1 MKDVLYSEYF
11 KIKSSDLK
19 KYDVFN
25 GFENKDS
32 NYYIIPHELEN
43 IKISEFKNSYEKFKK
58 YFSDI
63 IILLDNS
70 SGNDIFYRKAEAK
83 LQLHEI
89 GNIGLGYSKEGKS
102 GSGIGKKFAKQLAY
116 SGYKLVKAGI
126 KNPEIFQLVGL
137 LEKGIGA
144 DRISDMTVS
153 ILQDDFFCYTQN
165 TANKLKLPTKTFA
178 VNSKTY
184 ELPYNKN
191 DETIIFCPRSILTDL
206 PIAFDYTDV
215 ENICSHNDALR
226 EKTNEIIGQVFDKKT
241 RVLIKE
247 RLKALFLSNPAIVDK
262 TIDEYKNKGVLYD
275 FNNDPNGDFIWKEIA
290 NDTIKQYPLNI
301 EHTKRPIEIVKI
313 ICDKYGDLIEH
324 NGLWKFFHNND
335 GSHKNENFAQMLF
348 YAIAFS
354 YCEANN
360 LDISPETNSG
370 NGPIDFKIGKGFNEK
385 INIETKLS
393 TNPRL
398 LHGYTSQLAIYN
410 KAEKTNQSIFLIIQ
424 LYDKNEK
431 RIKAVFDYRKRN
443 ENQEN
448 KLPEIIVIDATLRKS
463 ASKR

>member
-11 KIKSSDLK
+11 KIKSSELK

-58 YFSDI
+58 YFADI
-63 IILLDNS
+63 ITLLDNS
-70 SGNDIFYRKAEAK
+70 SENDLFYRKAEVK

-102 GSGIGKKFAKQLAY
+102 GSGIGKKFAKQLTYSAY
-116 SGYKLVKAGI
+116 QLVKVGI

-153 ILQDDFFCYTQN
+153 ILQDDFLCYTQN
-165 TANKLKLPTKTFA
+165 TANKLKLPTKPFT
-178 VNSKTY
+178 VKTVTY
-184 ELPYNKN
+184 DLPYNKN
-191 DETIIFCPRSILTDL
+191 DEIIIFCPKSILTNL
-206 PIAFDYTDV
+206 PIAFDYADI
-215 ENICSHNDALR
+215 ENVCNHNDILR
-226 EKTNEIIGQVFDKKT
+226 EKTNIILGQVFDKKT
-241 RVLIKE
+241 KVLIKE
-247 RLKALFLSNPAIVDK
+247 RLKALILANPKIADNAIA
-262 TIDEYKNKGVLYD
+262 EYKSKGVLYD
-275 FNNDPNGDFIWKEIA
+275 FDNDPNGDFIWKEIA
-290 NDTIKQYPLNI
+290 NDTIKKYPLSI
-301 EHTKRPIEIVKI
+301 EHTKKPIEIVKI
-313 ICDKYGDLIEH
+313 ICDKYGDLIEN
-324 NGLWKFFHNND
+324 NGLWKFFHNGD
-335 GSHKNENFAQMLF
+335 GKHKNENFAQMLF

-360 LDISPETNSG
+360 LDISPETDSG

-393 TNPRL
+393 TNTRL
-398 LHGYTSQLAIYN
+398 LHGYTKQLAIYN

-424 LYDKNEK
+424 LYDKDEK
-431 RIKAVFDYRKRN
+431 RIKAVFDYKNKN
-443 ENQEN
+443 ENKDN
-448 KLPEIIVIDATLRKS
+448 KLPEIIVIDATFRTS